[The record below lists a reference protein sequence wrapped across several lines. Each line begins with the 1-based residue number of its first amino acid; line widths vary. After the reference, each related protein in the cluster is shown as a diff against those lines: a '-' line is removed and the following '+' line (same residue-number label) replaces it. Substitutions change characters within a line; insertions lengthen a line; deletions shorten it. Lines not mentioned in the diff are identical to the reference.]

1 LNTLSSLA
9 GVLAGLRVLAMAAV
23 VEVAVDY

>member
-9 GVLAGLRVLAMAAV
+9 GVLVGMRVLAMA
-23 VEVAVDY
+23 VEVAVAVDY